1 MNMRWAL
8 GVWREAYNTPS
19 AMHQAPS
26 KNSQIM
32 LKNHI
37 KTAFRN
43 LFRHKRNA
51 LIIILSL
58 TVAFS
63 FSNIL
68 LSFVIYELNTDGFHK
83 HKNRI
88 YRLISDDPFEEGK
101 QLRYVTREA
110 ANFIQTNFPEIEAS
124 TFVSKFDHKGV
135 GQEETFQNV
144 TVLATDAAFFTLFDY
159 QLIEGNPKTAI
170 QPDGMVL
177 TASAA
182 GNLLDQR
189 PYVGQ
194 TIEMALDSGTHLFNV
209 TGIVADPSENTQL
222 QFDALILSN
231 QIGNQWGGSAY
242 LLLSPKADAE
252 SLVAKINQNEEV
264 PSLVRPGAV
273 DYDLSLLQDTYF
285 SEVKPL
291 PYEQGRNQLLVWI
304 CWGVVFLISFAAS
317 FNFINLFIISLIHR
331 KKEMGVRKVL
341 GASRGNLG
349 LGLGVE
355 VGLYIGIS
363 LVFSALFTVQI
374 LPWFNLSFNTSL
386 SLTYL
391 TNENVLLA
399 IGGLVLMLGLF
410 ITLYLVYFSW
420 RLHPIRLLS
429 KNVVEKVKIN
439 RLLIGAQFFIAM
451 GMMVCAAVVIGQ
463 MQYIQNKPLGFNRDL
478 MQVDPPSDKEEK
490 EKLPV
495 LKQQLLQYPEFSSIA
510 LSLGNPISGNAI
522 IRYELEDSTFYG
534 AYFIAGDYDL
544 IKTMHLEVIEGKPFR
559 PGFSSGKLV
568 NETFVRH
575 FHMDA
580 PIGVTIPGT
589 EGNKNGPDKIIGV
602 VKDFNVVSF
611 KQEIPPYI
619 ISYSETPDHLL
630 IDISGKKLSTILP
643 FIEKSWQEIYPGET
657 FSYKLIDN
665 ELMAKHKED
674 TLFFRM
680 IISFTIASVL
690 ISCFGL
696 FGIAAFTAVQ
706 RTKEIGIRKV
716 LGASVSSILVLLSKD
731 FVKLIFIAFILAIPV
746 ANYFMSEWL
755 QNFAYKIE
763 ISWWMF
769 IIPGLVVL
777 LIALLS
783 MVGQTLKA
791 AHTNPVE
798 SLRNE

>member
-1 MNMRWAL
+1 
-8 GVWREAYNTPS
+8 
-19 AMHQAPS
+19 
-26 KNSQIM
+26 M

-37 KTAFRN
+37 KTAIRN
-43 LFRHKRNA
+43 LLRYKLNA
-51 LIIILSL
+51 FIIILSL
-58 TVAFS
+58 TVSFS

-68 LSFVIYELNTDGFHK
+68 LSFVVHELNTDSFHA

-88 YRLISDDPFEEGK
+88 YRLISDDPFEKGK

-110 ANFIQTNFPEIEAS
+110 ANFIQTHFPEIETS
-124 TFVSKFDHKGV
+124 TFISKFDQKGV
-135 GQEETFQNV
+135 GKEETFQDL
-144 TVLATDAAFFTLFDY
+144 TVLATDSGFFTLFGY
-159 QLIEGNPKTAI
+159 QMVEGNLKTAI
-170 QPDGMVL
+170 QPRGIVL

-182 GNLLDQR
+182 SKLFDQK
-189 PYVGQ
+189 PYVGE
-194 TIEMALDSGTHLFNV
+194 TIEMALDSGSHWFNV
-209 TGIVADPSENTQL
+209 TGIVADPPENTQL

-242 LLLSPKADAE
+242 FLLSPKADAE
-252 SLVAKINQNEEV
+252 SLVAKINRNKEV

-273 DYDLSLLQDTYF
+273 QYDLSLLQDTYF
-285 SEVKPL
+285 SEVKPQ
-291 PYEQGRNQLLVWI
+291 PFEQSRNKLLVWI

-317 FNFINLFIISLIHR
+317 FNFINLFIISLMNR

-341 GASRGNLG
+341 GASKSSLG
-349 LGLGVE
+349 LGFGVE
-355 VGLYIGIS
+355 VGLYIVIA
-363 LVFSALFTVQI
+363 LALSALFTVQI

-386 SLTYL
+386 SLSYL
-391 TNENVLLA
+391 VNEKVLLV
-399 IGGLVLMLGLF
+399 IGALVLLLGLL
-410 ITLYLVYFSW
+410 ITIYLVYFSW
-420 RLHPIRLLS
+420 RLNPISLLS
-429 KNVVEKVKIN
+429 NHVVEKIKIN

-451 GMMVCAAVVIGQ
+451 GMMVCAMVVIGQ

-478 MQVDPPSDKEEK
+478 MQLDPPSNKEEK

-534 AYFIAGDYDL
+534 AYYIAGDYDL
-544 IKTMHLEVIEGKPFR
+544 IKTMHLEVTEGKPFS
-559 PGFSSGKLV
+559 PGFNSGKLV
-568 NETFVRH
+568 NETFIRH
-575 FHMDA
+575 FNMDD
-580 PIGVTIPGT
+580 PIGAIIPGT
-589 EGNKNGPDKIIGV
+589 EKNPDGGDKIIGV
-602 VKDFNVVSF
+602 VKDFNIVSF
-611 KQEIPPYI
+611 KQEISPYI
-619 ISYSETPDHLL
+619 ISYGETPGHLL

-643 FIEKSWQEIYPGET
+643 LIEKSWKEIYPDET
-657 FSYKLIDN
+657 FNYKLIDD

-674 TLFFRM
+674 TLFLRM
-680 IISFTIASVL
+680 IISFTVASVL

-731 FVKLIFIAFILAIPV
+731 FVKLIIIAFVLAIPV

-769 IIPGLVVL
+769 ILPGLLVL

-783 MVGQTLKA
+783 MMGQTLKA
-791 AHTNPVE
+791 AHTNPVD
-798 SLRNE
+798 SLRSE